1 MSEREGKDGR
11 KIEGRKEG
19 NVEDIHKGA
28 DSTHER
34 NGMAD
39 TTHGKGIAET
49 KETALKW

>member
-1 MSEREGKDGR
+1 MTEREVKDGW
-11 KIEGRKEG
+11 KVEGRMEG

-28 DSTHER
+28 DSTDER
-34 NGMAD
+34 NGMDD